1 MFKKYKAWEN
11 KKVLL
16 HMAWWGH
23 YPLCFARRRTALEV
37 ARIRLSRIEE
47 LEDALRKSIALSK
60 QVNDQNKKLEKDL
73 AFWEEQEFQLGLQL
87 GIYSKEMDADA
98 RRHSSQ

>member
-23 YPLCFARRRTALEV
+23 EPLWFARRHQALKV
-37 ARIRLSRIEE
+37 SAYRQGRIDE
-47 LEDALRKSIALSK
+47 LEKALRKSIDFCK
-60 QVNDQNKKLEKDL
+60 QLNDQNKKLEKDL

-98 RRHSSQ
+98 RRNSSQ